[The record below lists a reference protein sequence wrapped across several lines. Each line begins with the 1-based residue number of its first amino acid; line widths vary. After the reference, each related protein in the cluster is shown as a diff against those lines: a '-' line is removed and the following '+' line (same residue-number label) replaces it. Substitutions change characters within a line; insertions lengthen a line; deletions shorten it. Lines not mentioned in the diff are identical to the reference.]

1 MHAGVDSRCLDAGI
15 SELVMATNSLLICKW
30 LCISSGALQ
39 LCLQAVTPAGK
50 QATKLLY
57 CTWSSVALRYDV
69 AFNWSINPSF
79 HMSLHV
85 FCYSAAYF
93 APVYTHTKL
102 LRFISDDVWG
112 SKGVCRVISR
122 SISAYLVQ
130 AWDVRDSCKHNGAVL
145 PLSAAPVGRGADG
158 VDAMA

>member
-1 MHAGVDSRCLDAGI
+1 MYTGCDYIQFVYR
-15 SELVMATNSLLICKW
+15 TKKICKN
-30 LCISSGALQ
+30 IKVTATQLQ
-39 LCLQAVTPAGK
+39 NA
-50 QATKLLY
+50 
-57 CTWSSVALRYDV
+57 W
-69 AFNWSINPSF
+69 
-79 HMSLHV
+79 
-85 FCYSAAYF
+85 
-93 APVYTHTKL
+93 KL

-130 AWDVRDSCKHNGAVL
+130 AWDVRNSCKHNGAVL